1 MTFQRV
7 SSAAVKANI
16 VENRPLHRQE
26 EGKRV
31 FFSCSL
37 QFAVCGV

>member
-31 FFSCSL
+31 FFFFL